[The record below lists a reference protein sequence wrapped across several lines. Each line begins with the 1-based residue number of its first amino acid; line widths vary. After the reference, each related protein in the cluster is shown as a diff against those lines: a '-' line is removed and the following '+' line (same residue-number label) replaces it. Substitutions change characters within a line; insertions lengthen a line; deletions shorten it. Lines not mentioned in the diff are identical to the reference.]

1 MRRALLLALAA
12 ACATHGLERPRRRRA
27 LAPRGGAAAAHAVAK
42 DFNWDGERTW
52 VDRTIAFLEAPMT
65 ELAIGTMAVGLT
77 FVEIG
82 REINRLGSVR
92 EANWALLFLA
102 MARLLKSLLAVL
114 RSTRMALRGYK
125 SYRVVRRGD
134 NVYLKH
140 LPPPDDPQH
149 TDDKT

>member
-1 MRRALLLALAA
+1 
-12 ACATHGLERPRRRRA
+12 
-27 LAPRGGAAAAHAVAK
+27 
-42 DFNWDGERTW
+42 
-52 VDRTIAFLEAPMT
+52 MT

>member
-1 MRRALLLALAA
+1 
-12 ACATHGLERPRRRRA
+12 
-27 LAPRGGAAAAHAVAK
+27 
-42 DFNWDGERTW
+42 
-52 VDRTIAFLEAPMT
+52 
-65 ELAIGTMAVGLT
+65 
-77 FVEIG
+77 
-82 REINRLGSVR
+82 
-92 EANWALLFLA
+92 